1 MRALEPRALG
11 DARHA
16 AVLTR
21 EQMLEAV
28 IESLVRA
35 SADRLALLEVN
46 DVKIRRRVVVSG
58 GSQDRLDEIFHRDW
72 PGRWSFR
79 AEDEATLR
87 GLALLVPKE

>member
-1 MRALEPRALG
+1 
-11 DARHA
+11 
-16 AVLTR
+16 
-21 EQMLEAV
+21 MLEAV

-46 DVKIRRRVVVSG
+46 DVKIRRKVVVSG

-72 PGRWSFR
+72 PGRWTFR

-87 GLALLVPKE
+87 GLALLAPKE